1 MKEALNKK
9 KRIAKYILPANA
21 NELITIAYQQKVG
34 MESCSK
40 KKHPVRDLAQKFG
53 VPRWKIT
60 RRATYLG
67 LHSKKKKEPCWTDPE
82 IRILK
87 RHARFSP
94 ETIQR
99 KLRENGYRRS
109 LMGVVLKRKRMRFI
123 QNLNGSSANTLAL
136 CFGVDTKAIVRWIEK
151 GYLKAE
157 RRKTARTEKQG
168 GDVYF
173 IKYVWIRNFIINSVC
188 VIDFRKIDK
197 YWLVDL
203 LAGGQIGT
211 GPANGLQA

>member
-1 MKEALNKK
+1 M
-9 KRIAKYILPANA
+9 
-21 NELITIAYQQKVG
+21 
-34 MESCSK
+34 
-40 KKHPVRDLAQKFG
+40 
-53 VPRWKIT
+53 
-60 RRATYLG
+60 
-67 LHSKKKKEPCWTDPE
+67 
-82 IRILK
+82 RILK
-87 RHARFSP
+87 RHERFSP

-188 VIDFRKIDK
+188 IIDFRKIDK

-211 GPANGLQA
+211 GPAI